1 MMNLT
6 IKRRGLVNGVRFE
19 IKDANTIKIWKPEDV
34 SFVDFRGRCD
44 CVIRYLIDE
53 GVFDKKNCKVEVI
66 T

>member
-1 MMNLT
+1 MDLI
-6 IKRRGLVNGVRFE
+6 IKRKGLVNGVRFE
-19 IKDANTIKIWKPEDV
+19 IKDASTIKIWKQVDV
-34 SFVDFRGRCD
+34 SFVDFKARCD

>member
-1 MMNLT
+1 MDLI

-19 IKDANTIKIWKPEDV
+19 IKDANTIKIWKPEEV
-34 SFVDFRGRCD
+34 SFVDFKARCD

>member
-1 MMNLT
+1 MDLI

-19 IKDANTIKIWKPEDV
+19 IKDADTIKIWKPDGV
-34 SFVDFRGRCD
+34 SFSDFKERCD

-53 GVFDKKNCKVEVI
+53 GVFDKKKCKVEVI